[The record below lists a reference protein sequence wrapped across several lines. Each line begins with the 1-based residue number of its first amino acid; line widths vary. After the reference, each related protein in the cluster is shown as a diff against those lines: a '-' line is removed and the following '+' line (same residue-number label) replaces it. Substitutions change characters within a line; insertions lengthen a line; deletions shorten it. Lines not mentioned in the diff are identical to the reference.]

1 MRKTRTRDQRTNA
14 VIYCRVST
22 EEQVENLS
30 LSTQRQRAI
39 SFCSQNGWLVNKV
52 FQDEG
57 KSAKTTQ
64 REEFQK
70 MLRYCLDP
78 ANTVGFI
85 VVHDLSRFS
94 RNVNDQNLVRA
105 QLLTSGIA
113 LRSVSE
119 PIDETSTGNFM
130 TTMFGAAHQLDNE
143 RRSERTKLG
152 MLAAAAEGRWPFK
165 APLGYLN
172 LVGSRK
178 GPNIVPD
185 EKAADLIKRAF
196 ELFATGLHSQAEV
209 LRTVTNQGLQTAKGK
224 SLSPQTFQKILE
236 NPIYAGWVAIPEWGT
251 LERGIFEPIVTQQ
264 LFDQVQDV
272 LSGKRPSLTGYQK
285 SRPDFPLRLF
295 VRCGV
300 CDTPLTGSW
309 SSNGKQSKKYAYY
322 RCRKNCKGVKATPDD
337 LHALFLEWLQ
347 RLVPE
352 RGSLEEIKNTIR
364 TVWKE
369 RQGDAE
375 ALRSVLLRKL
385 SQAEARKT
393 TLVNRYLDGDVD
405 KATYTEHVVRLTAE
419 IEEVRAEIRNT
430 DFEHMELEGV
440 LAFADRLI
448 TRPTRLWVESSLEQR
463 QRLQKTLFPTGVTF
477 DGDGFGTDSRPLFFN
492 LIEPDPNDSWGL
504 ASPTGFEPV
513 LSP

>member
-1 MRKTRTRDQRTNA
+1 MKKPKAHVQKNNA

-30 LSTQRQRAI
+30 LGTQRQRAI
-39 SFCSQNGWLVNKV
+39 TYCSQNGWPVKEI

-64 REEFQK
+64 REEFQR

-78 ANTVGFI
+78 TNAVGFV

-94 RNVNDQNLVRA
+94 RNVNDQNMARA
-105 QLLTSGIA
+105 QLLASRIA

-143 RRSERTKLG
+143 RKSERTKIG
-152 MLAAAAEGRWPFK
+152 MQAAAAEGRWPFK
-165 APLGYLN
+165 APLGYRN

-185 EKAADLIKRAF
+185 GKAADLVRRAF
-196 ELFATGLHSQAEV
+196 ELFSTGLHSQAEV
-209 LRTVTNQGLQTAKGK
+209 LRIVTGLGLQTAKGK

-236 NPIYAGWVAIPEWGT
+236 NPIYAGWVAIPKWGT
-251 LERGIFEPIVTQQ
+251 LERGSFQPLVTQQ

-272 LSGKRPSLTGYQK
+272 LSGKKPSLTGYQK
-285 SRPDFPLRLF
+285 SRPEFPLRLF
-295 VRCGV
+295 AHCAICG
-300 CDTPLTGSW
+300 TPLTGSS
-309 SSNGKQSKKYAYY
+309 SSNGKQAKKYPYY
-322 RCRKNCKGVKATPDD
+322 RCRRNCEGIKATPDD
-337 LHALFLEWLQ
+337 LHTLFLRWL
-347 RLVPE
+347 E
-352 RGSLEEIKNTIR
+352 RFASESGSTEEIKDTIR
-364 TVWKE
+364 AVWRE
-369 RQGDAE
+369 RRGDAE
-375 ALRSVLLRKL
+375 ALRSVLRQKL
-385 SQAEARKT
+385 SQAEVRKT
-393 TLVNRYLDGDVD
+393 TLVNRWLDGDVD
-405 KATYTEHVVRLTAE
+405 KATYTEHVSRLSAE
-419 IEEVRAEIRNT
+419 IENIRAEVRSTE
-430 DFEHMELEGV
+430 FEHIELEGV

-448 TRPTRLWVESSLEQR
+448 MRPARLWVESSLEQR
-463 QRLQKTLFPTGVTF
+463 QRLLKTLFPTGVTF
-477 DGDGFGTDSRPLFFN
+477 DGERFGTNSTPLLFRLLRQDSD
-492 LIEPDPNDSWGL
+492 EDYDL